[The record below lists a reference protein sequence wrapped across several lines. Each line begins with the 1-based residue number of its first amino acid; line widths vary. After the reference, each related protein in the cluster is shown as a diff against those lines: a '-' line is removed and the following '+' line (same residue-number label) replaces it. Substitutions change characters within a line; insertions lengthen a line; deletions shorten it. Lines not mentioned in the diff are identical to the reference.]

1 MRIKNA
7 FRILLSNVS
16 TLYKIVLYRFICF
29 AVFALIGYF
38 AVLSD
43 LRPLI
48 YAQETLALRD
58 AIVSLLQR
66 FLSGNGL
73 ETELLRPAFDAFA
86 KMIITER
93 QNLIWVVSETGLMIV
108 VLRFVCEC
116 GDYAFA
122 TLLDGF
128 MSSMN
133 KPLFLPTFF
142 STPGKTALY
151 AFISTVLNL
160 AADCVI
166 FTAAI
171 GISVYTLSYIS
182 IFAIIISAAV
192 LVFGLSLKHTLLSAF
207 LPNIVCGK
215 KSVGRAF
222 INTVPSERNFSTL
235 LGGYSFMLLLFFY
248 INLSFGMF
256 TLYIGLIVS
265 VPLTSLYFTAIRLV
279 DYYMMSGRSYY
290 VDYDTVVAPREKRK
304 NADLLTY
311 L

>member
-16 TLYKIVLYRFICF
+16 TLYKIVLYRFVCF

-48 YAQETLALRD
+48 YAEETLALRD

-73 ETELLRPAFDAFA
+73 ETELLRPAFDAYV
-86 KMIITER
+86 KMIIAER
-93 QNLIWVVSETGLMIV
+93 QSLIWVVSETGLLIL
-108 VLRFVCEC
+108 VLRFMYEC

-122 TLLDGF
+122 ALLDGF

-133 KPLFLPTFF
+133 KPLFLPTYF
-142 STPGKTALY
+142 SKPGQTALY
-151 AFISTVLNL
+151 ALISTVINV

-166 FTAAI
+166 FTAAT
-171 GISVYTLSYIS
+171 GICVYTLSYIS
-182 IFAIIISAAV
+182 VFAIIISVAV
-192 LVFGLSLKHTLLSAF
+192 LVFGLSLKHSLLSAF

-222 INTVPSERNFSTL
+222 INSAPSERNFSTL
-235 LGGYSFMLLLFFY
+235 LGGYSFMLLVCFY
-248 INLSFGMF
+248 INMSFGMF
-256 TLYIGLIVS
+256 TLYVGLIVS
-265 VPLTSLYFTAIRLV
+265 IPLTSLLFTAIRLV
-279 DYYMMSGRSYY
+279 DYYIVNGRSYY
-290 VDYDTVVAPREKRK
+290 VDYDTVVSPREKRE
-304 NADLLTY
+304 NADMLTY